1 MLATAALALSLV
13 VRVYDGTGLP
23 PGERTAALSV
33 ARAILGEAGIAVTWR
48 DGSEC
53 GDVTER
59 RERSRNEPAFPPE
72 VIIRIVTA
80 PPGAPLDSLGFSL
93 VDVVERAGTL
103 ATVYADRVTD
113 LARLGDIEMGRLLGW
128 AMAHEV
134 GHLLL
139 GTTRHANRGLM
150 RGTWTTD
157 ELRLDRPW
165 DWMLLREDIVRMRG
179 GLTARARRLEQPDTV
194 LAQQGHGT
202 SNLEP
207 LNLEPL
213 NLEPLNP

>member
-13 VRVYDGTGLP
+13 VRVYDGAGLA

-33 ARAILGEAGIAVTWR
+33 TRAILGEAGIAVTWR
-48 DGSEC
+48 DAGEC
-53 GDVTER
+53 SDVTER

-72 VIIRIVTA
+72 VSIRIVTA
-80 PPGAPLDSLGFSL
+80 PPGTPPGSLGFSF

-113 LARLGDIEMGRLLGW
+113 LARLGDIEVGRLLGR

-139 GTTRHANRGLM
+139 GTIRHANRGLM
-150 RGTWTTD
+150 RGTWTTG

-165 DWMLLREDIVRMRG
+165 DWILLREDIVGMRG
-179 GLTARARRLEQPDTV
+179 GLAARARRLEKPDTV

-202 SNLEP
+202 SNPEP
-207 LNLEPL
+207 
-213 NLEPLNP
+213 

>member
-13 VRVYDGTGLP
+13 VRVYDGAGLA
-23 PGERTAALSV
+23 PGDRTAALSV

-48 DGSEC
+48 EGGEC
-53 GDVTER
+53 SDVTER

-80 PPGAPLDSLGFSL
+80 PPGAPPGSLGFSL

-113 LARLGDIEMGRLLGW
+113 LARLGDIEMGRLLGR

-150 RGTWTTD
+150 RGTWTTG

-179 GLTARARRLEQPDTV
+179 GLAARARRLEKPDTV
-194 LAQQGHGT
+194 LAQQGYGT
-202 SNLEP
+202 SNAEP
-207 LNLEPL
+207 
-213 NLEPLNP
+213 

>member
-13 VRVYDGTGLP
+13 VRVYDGAGLAS
-23 PGERTAALSV
+23 GERTAALSV

-48 DGSEC
+48 DGGEC
-53 GDVTER
+53 SDVTDR

-80 PPGAPLDSLGFSL
+80 PPGAPPGSLGFSF

-113 LARLGDIEMGRLLGW
+113 LARLGDIEMGRLLGR

-139 GTTRHANRGLM
+139 GTTRHSNRGLM
-150 RGTWTTD
+150 RGTWTTG

-165 DWMLLREDIVRMRG
+165 DWMLLREDIIPMRG
-179 GLTARARRLEQPDTV
+179 GLAARARRLEKPDTV
-194 LAQQGHGT
+194 VAQQGHGT
-202 SNLEP
+202 SNP
-207 LNLEPL
+207 AP
-213 NLEPLNP
+213 